1 MQPRESLQNV
11 HQIQNPRALPV
22 ESGISDTSIGA
33 SPRYVDEESC
43 YLLADATR
51 RVTTEICVSIQAL
64 EHDQHQVSM
73 KFSRDQRHPG
83 SCSCA
88 ARLWMHVITDHLAWH
103 QCGFSENSQSQSA
116 NRDEQRAMLSVE
128 SNSASDPSMHSADLV
143 YWPLY
148 ATARTDSESRA
159 RRPGVYL
166 DFTPPFCVHELQPPC
181 R

>member
-1 MQPRESLQNV
+1 MQPREFLQNV
-11 HQIQNPRALPV
+11 HQMQNPRALPV

-73 KFSRDQRHPG
+73 KFSRDQGHPG

-88 ARLWMHVITDHLAWH
+88 ATPWMHVITDHLAWSSAAPTRVL
-103 QCGFSENSQSQSA
+103 GRLPKSERQQGSA
-116 NRDEQRAMLSVE
+116 TGDAK
-128 SNSASDPSMHSADLV
+128 
-143 YWPLY
+143 W
-148 ATARTDSESRA
+148 
-159 RRPGVYL
+159 
-166 DFTPPFCVHELQPPC
+166 
-181 R
+181 